1 MASPQ
6 SARRQ
11 IAQEAARLLAAHPE
25 LSWAQAT
32 FEAARNLFPAGFPE
46 RYLPLREEVCRAMT
60 LRARDASEVCWG
72 DRFLRYTELLRPLAD
87 VQQDPE
93 THPEGDVLYHSLQV
107 FVLAEEALPYDEEF
121 LTAALLHDVGKAID
135 RREPV
140 AATLTALEGLVT
152 PRTAWLIEHLPTA
165 HAQWSGSLGVRAIRR
180 LNAHDDH
187 EELTLLAE
195 CDRGGRCPGVDVPEI
210 EQAIER
216 LIELGEADE
225 GLGMAS

>member
-11 IAQEAARLLAAHPE
+11 IAQEAARLMAAYPE
-25 LSWAQAT
+25 LSWSQAS

-46 RYLPLREEVCRAMT
+46 RYLPLREEVCKAMT
-60 LRARDASEVCWG
+60 LRSRKPSEVCWG

-87 VQQDPE
+87 LQQDPE
-93 THPEGDVLYHSLQV
+93 THPEGDALYHSLQV

-135 RREPV
+135 RREPL
-140 AATLTALEGLVT
+140 AATLAALEGLVT

-165 HAQWSGSLGVRAIRR
+165 HAQRSGTLGIRAIRR

-187 EELTLLAE
+187 EELALLAE
-195 CDRGGRCPGVDVPEI
+195 CDREGRRPGLDVPEI

-216 LIELGEADE
+216 LIQLGEADE